1 MKEITPINKIKEG
14 MTIQG
19 FYLCVYKHLR
29 HSRTGDLFIDLV
41 LRDKTGQIQGKVW
54 KKADTLNEIFSSGE
68 AVVVKA
74 KVGSYQDHLQ
84 LDIKKIGRATIQTHG
99 RYGYDPAL
107 IVPSSLNDPKE
118 MWNELREVVKG
129 IKNRKLKKLVSQIYK
144 ENKEAVMVCPAS
156 LNSHYNYRCGLLES
170 ILSMCNIARDL
181 AIRYNTDS
189 DLLLAG
195 ILLHDIGKVK
205 ELSSAL
211 ESEFTDEGNFIGHP
225 ILSRDMVLTAS
236 RSINNFPKVYLMKL
250 EHMILVHR
258 GHLEWKTSRKPNFP
272 EALLLHQIHQLD
284 KHMNLMK
291 MALEK
296 DEEDGKW
303 TTRKNHLFIPLYKG

>member
-1 MKEITPINKIKEG
+1 

-19 FYLCVYKHLR
+19 FYLCVDKHLR
-29 HSRTGDLFIDLV
+29 HSRTGELFIDLV

-54 KKADTLNEIFSSGE
+54 NKAGTLNEKFSSGE

-74 KVGSYQDHLQ
+74 KVSTYQGRLQ

-107 IVPSSLNDPKE
+107 IVPSSQNDSKE
-118 MWNELREVVKG
+118 MWNELREIVRG
-129 IKNRKLKKLVSQIYK
+129 IKNRKLKKLITQIFK

-156 LNSHYNYRCGLLES
+156 LTSHYNYRCGLLDS
-170 ILSMCNIARDL
+170 ILSMCNIARDI
-181 AIRYNTDS
+181 AIRYEADS

-195 ILLHDIGKVK
+195 VLLHDIGKVK
-205 ELSSAL
+205 ELSSDL
-211 ESEFTDEGNFIGHP
+211 ESEVTDAGNFLGHS
-225 ILSRDMVLTAS
+225 ILSRDMVVSAS
-236 RSINNFPKVYLMKL
+236 KTIDNFPKVILLKL
-250 EHMILVHR
+250 EHMILAHR

-296 DEEDGKW
+296 DEEDGEW
-303 TTRKNHLFIPLYKG
+303 TTRKNHLFIPLFKG